1 MLDKGSLDDLA
12 RGLSDNLLKFRAK
25 DCIGSGTSCICGGFV
40 AKSRDRCRCGQGHK
54 VELVVRCGDS
64 DHYID
69 KLVGG
74 GVLVS
79 AHSPSRGRVSDCHCD
94 AWSLS
99 LGNRTLI
106 QDGDAGVHRSCKNLA
121 VSNL

>member
-25 DCIGSGTSCICGGFV
+25 DCIRSGASSICGGFV
-40 AKSRDRCRCGQGHK
+40 AKGSDRCRCGQGHE
-54 VELVVRCGDS
+54 VELVVRRGDR
-64 DHYID
+64 DHDID
-69 KLVGG
+69 ELVRG

-79 AHSPSRGRVSDCHCD
+79 AHSPGRGLVADCHCN

-99 LGNRTLI
+99 LCNRTLI
-106 QDGDAGVHRSCKNLA
+106 QESDAGVHGSCENLA
-121 VSNL
+121 VGNL

>member
-25 DCIGSGTSCICGGFV
+25 DCIRSRTCCIRGGFV
-40 AKSRDRCRCGQGHK
+40 AKSRDRSRCGHGHE
-54 VELVVRCGDS
+54 VELVVSCGYS

-99 LGNRTLI
+99 LRNRTLI
-106 QDGDAGVHRSCKNLA
+106 QDGDASVHRSCKNLA
-121 VSNL
+121 VGNL